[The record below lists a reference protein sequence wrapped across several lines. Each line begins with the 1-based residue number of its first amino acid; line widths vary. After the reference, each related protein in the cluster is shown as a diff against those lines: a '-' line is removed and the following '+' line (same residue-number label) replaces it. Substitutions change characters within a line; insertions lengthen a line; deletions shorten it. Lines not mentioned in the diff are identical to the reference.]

1 MTKVSSKNRIAVA
14 LAGAI
19 LAAACQQATPVL
31 PAGNSVEPSVG
42 TAADT
47 KLAISDL
54 EITCHE
60 LIGGEPS
67 PSVTTY
73 VLRGAMLYSISP
85 NQSPIL
91 ISEEG
96 STIQISTTQ
105 DDEGLENSLATHTR
119 DGDRVIRTVFWQRP
133 GQNKRVAFTEVYD
146 FRNQLVVDSETGEDS
161 CNHEAVISE

>member
-1 MTKVSSKNRIAVA
+1 MS

-19 LAAACQQATPVL
+19 LAAACQQPTPV
-31 PAGNSVEPSVG
+31 AEETGNSVEQSVE

-47 KLAISDL
+47 KPATSDL

-60 LIGGEPS
+60 LIDGELS

-73 VLRGAMLYSISP
+73 VLKGTLLYSISP
-85 NQSPIL
+85 NQNPIL

-105 DDEGLENSLATHTR
+105 DDEGQENSLATHTR
-119 DGDRVIRTVFWQRP
+119 NGDRVIRTVFWQRP
-133 GQNKRVAFTEVYD
+133 GQNKRVAFTDVYD

-161 CNHEAVISE
+161 CNHEALISE